1 MRLVCCFQAAP
12 GIMQRNLTE
21 PSMPVMRRLLS
32 VLLLPAA
39 LVSTS
44 VSAAV
49 VESFY
54 RVEVPQTE
62 EQSRDEIIRQ
72 GAEVMLTRLAG
83 ERLDRNAAPFARAL
97 SDPRSLMRRIA
108 NTEQGTVAMEFEPAL
123 LREVLATA
131 GSPMLGRN
139 RPGVLVWAVD
149 AQSLG
154 DELVGQGSRWA
165 DILRRA
171 AAHRAVPVSFPLG
184 DLEDRGRVSEAAIR
198 EAEDDVLAEASER
211 YGPEGIL
218 AIGARTTE
226 DEAQLNWTLWL
237 NQQEYSGEVR
247 AADPQAAADELMQAV
262 AGRIF
267 EQYAV
272 PAASDSE
279 LTRWTVVVN
288 EVDTLEEFAA
298 IQRMIQQLG
307 AHSAPQL
314 LAVDGDQVTFQ
325 LAFPQDEA
333 QLERMLAL
341 EHRMRRTEP
350 PAPEPVSESES
361 SVESASH
368 MTGEAAVAGEADT
381 LEPPSTA
388 AVADNASQE
397 AAATDRVPTEQA
409 DPQAAIAE
417 PDPHT
422 LYYRWR

>member
-1 MRLVCCFQAAP
+1 
-12 GIMQRNLTE
+12 
-21 PSMPVMRRLLS
+21 MPVMRRLLS

-39 LVSTS
+39 LASTS
-44 VSAAV
+44 VPAAV

-54 RVEVPQTE
+54 RVEIPQTE
-62 EQSRDEIIRQ
+62 EQSRDEIIRE
-72 GAEVMLTRLAG
+72 GAEVMLRRLAG
-83 ERLDRNAAPFARAL
+83 DQLDPNAAPFARAL

-108 NTEQGTVAMEFEPAL
+108 NTDRGTVAMEFEPAL
-123 LREVLATA
+123 LRDVLANA
-131 GSPMLGRN
+131 GSAMLGRN

-154 DELVGQGSRWA
+154 DELVSQGSRWA

-171 AAHRAVPVSFPLG
+171 AEHRAVPVSFPLG
-184 DLEDRGRVSEAAIR
+184 DIEDRGRVSEADIR
-198 EAEDDVLAEASER
+198 QADDDVLAAASER
-211 YGPEGIL
+211 YGPEGVL
-218 AIGARTTE
+218 AIGARSTE

-237 NQQEYSGEVR
+237 NQQEYSGEVK
-247 AADPQAAADELMQAV
+247 AADPETAADELMKAV
-262 AGRIF
+262 AGQIF

-288 EVDTLEEFAA
+288 EVDTLAEFAA

-307 AHSAPQL
+307 ARSAPQL

-350 PAPEPVSESES
+350 PEPEPVIQPL
-361 SVESASH
+361 
-368 MTGEAAVAGEADT
+368 TTAAPAGPIADEPATAGETDAPDSQAAPADAGSPVQETADT
-381 LEPPSTA
+381 DPVPSAEPS
-388 AVADNASQE
+388 E
-397 AAATDRVPTEQA
+397 
-409 DPQAAIAE
+409 PQAAVPE
-417 PDPHT
+417 PDPNT